1 MSRVLAFD
9 YGTKRVGVSVTDQ
22 LQIIANTL
30 ETVETKKIFEFI
42 KTYLLKEEVECFVV
56 GYPYAHGHTQNQVV
70 VHIEKFIAEL
80 TKLYPTLP
88 VYKID
93 ESFTSK
99 IAQRTLLMSGVNK
112 SERRKRGN
120 IDAISS
126 NLILQTYLETKSNKF
141 G

>member
-9 YGTKRVGVSVTDQ
+9 YGLKRVGVSVTDS

-30 ETVETKKIFEFI
+30 ETVETKRIFDFI
-42 KTYLLKEEVECFVV
+42 KSYCAKEDVECFVV
-56 GYPYAHGHTQNQVV
+56 GYPYAHGHTQNQIVV
-70 VHIEKFIAEL
+70 PIEKFIAEL
-80 TKLYPTLP
+80 NKLYPDKL
-88 VYKID
+88 VHKID

-99 IAQRTLLMSGVNK
+99 IAQRTLLQSGVNK

-126 NLILQTYLETKSNKF
+126 NLILQTYLETKSNQF
-141 G
+141 R